1 MKINVSKN
9 KAWPRPASASKRNSE
24 GTSSGRGVTLE
35 TLMDGQMSGK
45 SGRKTENGHIGM
57 ATAEVEPLEAWTLG
71 PRWKGPAEQSLRLAA
86 VEFDAVGVP
95 VEMIL
100 VGFVERLEE
109 RIVGALVGN
118 HGVVAMAREDG
129 HVAWNA
135 HELIHQ

>member
-24 GTSSGRGVTLE
+24 GADSGRGVTLE
-35 TLMDGQMSGK
+35 TLTDGQMSGK
-45 SGRKTENGHIGM
+45 SGTKTENGHIST
-57 ATAEVEPLEAWTLG
+57 ATAEVETLEAWTPV

-95 VEMIL
+95 VEMIR

>member
-1 MKINVSKN
+1 M
-9 KAWPRPASASKRNSE
+9 AASRLNAMRYAPK
-24 GTSSGRGVTLE
+24 GRGVTLE
-35 TLMDGQMSGK
+35 TLTDGQMSGK
-45 SGRKTENGHIGM
+45 SGTKTENGHIST
-57 ATAEVEPLEAWTLG
+57 ATAEVEPLEAWTPG
-71 PRWKGPAEQSLRLAA
+71 PRWKGPAKQSLRLAA

-95 VEMIL
+95 VEMIRI
-100 VGFVERLEE
+100 GFVERLEE

>member
-24 GTSSGRGVTLE
+24 GADSGRGVTLE
-35 TLMDGQMSGK
+35 TLTDGQMSGK
-45 SGRKTENGHIGM
+45 SGRKTENGHISM
-57 ATAEVEPLEAWTLG
+57 ATAEVEPLEAWTSV
-71 PRWKGPAEQSLRLAA
+71 PRWKRPAEQSLRIAA

-109 RIVGALVGN
+109 RIVGALVRN
-118 HGVVAMAREDG
+118 HGVVAMTREDC
-129 HVAWNA
+129 HVSGNA

>member
-1 MKINVSKN
+1 
-9 KAWPRPASASKRNSE
+9 
-24 GTSSGRGVTLE
+24 
-35 TLMDGQMSGK
+35 
-45 SGRKTENGHIGM
+45 M
-57 ATAEVEPLEAWTLG
+57 ATAEVEPLEAWTPG
-71 PRWKGPAEQSLRLAA
+71 PRWKGPAEQSLCLAA

-95 VEMIL
+95 VEMIRIGL
-100 VGFVERLEE
+100 VERLEE

>member
-1 MKINVSKN
+1 MGKSTERTNAHQDVT
-9 KAWPRPASASKRNSE
+9 AETLTASRLIAMRYAPK
-24 GTSSGRGVTLE
+24 GRGVTLE
-35 TLMDGQMSGK
+35 TLTDGQMSGK
-45 SGRKTENGHIGM
+45 SGRKTENGHIST
-57 ATAEVEPLEAWTLG
+57 ATAEGTPG

-86 VEFDAVGVP
+86 VDFDAVGVP
-95 VEMIL
+95 VEMIR

-129 HVAWNA
+129 HITGNA

>member
-1 MKINVSKN
+1 M
-9 KAWPRPASASKRNSE
+9 AASRLNDMRYAP
-24 GTSSGRGVTLE
+24 SGRGVTLE
-35 TLMDGQMSGK
+35 TITDGQMSGK
-45 SGRKTENGHIGM
+45 SGRKTENGHIST
-57 ATAEVEPLEAWTLG
+57 ATAEVEPLEAWTPG
-71 PRWKGPAEQSLRLAA
+71 PRWKGPAKQSLRLAA

-95 VEMIL
+95 VEMIRI
-100 VGFVERLEE
+100 GFVERLEE

>member
-1 MKINVSKN
+1 MRYAPK
-9 KAWPRPASASKRNSE
+9 
-24 GTSSGRGVTLE
+24 GRGVTLE
-35 TLMDGQMSGK
+35 TLTGGQTSGK
-45 SGRKTENGHIGM
+45 SGTKTENGHICT
-57 ATAEVEPLEAWTLG
+57 ATAEVEPLEAWTPV

-109 RIVGALVGN
+109 RIVGALVRN
-118 HGVVAMAREDG
+118 HGVVAMPREDC
-129 HVAWNA
+129 HVAGKA

>member
-1 MKINVSKN
+1 M
-9 KAWPRPASASKRNSE
+9 RYASGS
-24 GTSSGRGVTLE
+24 RGVTLE

-45 SGRKTENGHIGM
+45 SGTKTENGHISR
-57 ATAEVEPLEAWTLG
+57 ATAEVEPLEAWTPG
-71 PRWKGPAEQSLRLAA
+71 PRWKGPAVQSLRLAA

-95 VEMIL
+95 VEMIRIWL
-100 VGFVERLEE
+100 VERLEE

-118 HGVVAMAREDG
+118 HGVVAMSREDG

>member
-1 MKINVSKN
+1 M
-9 KAWPRPASASKRNSE
+9 AASRLNAMRYATK
-24 GTSSGRGVTLE
+24 GRGVTLE
-35 TLMDGQMSGK
+35 TLTDGADVGQVLNKNGKRSHQHGHGGSGA
-45 SGRKTENGHIGM
+45 SGDRT
-57 ATAEVEPLEAWTLG
+57 
-71 PRWKGPAEQSLRLAA
+71 GPAEQSLRLAA

-95 VEMIL
+95 VEMIR

-118 HGVVAMAREDG
+118 HGVVAMTREDG

>member
-24 GTSSGRGVTLE
+24 GADSGRGITLK

-45 SGRKTENGHIGM
+45 SGRKTGNGLISTD
-57 ATAEVEPLEAWTLG
+57 TAEVEPLEAWTPG
-71 PRWKGPAEQSLRLAA
+71 PRWKGPAKQSLRLAA

-95 VEMIL
+95 VEMIRIGL
-100 VGFVERLEE
+100 VERLEE

-118 HGVVAMAREDG
+118 HGVVAMTREDG
-129 HVAWNA
+129 HVTGNA

>member
-24 GTSSGRGVTLE
+24 GADSGRGVTLK
-35 TLMDGQMSGK
+35 TLTDGQMSGK
-45 SGRKTENGHIGM
+45 SGRKTENGHIST
-57 ATAEVEPLEAWTLG
+57 ATAEVEPLEAWTPG
-71 PRWKGPAEQSLRLAA
+71 PRWKGPSKQSLRLAA

-95 VEMIL
+95 VEMIR

-109 RIVGALVGN
+109 RIVGALIGN
-118 HGVVAMAREDG
+118 HGVVAMTREDG
-129 HVAWNA
+129 HVSWNA

>member
-24 GTSSGRGVTLE
+24 GASSGRGVTLE
-35 TLMDGQMSGK
+35 TLTDGQRSGK
-45 SGRKTENGHIGM
+45 SGKNGKRSHQHSHGGSG
-57 ATAEVEPLEAWTLG
+57 ASGGRTPG
-71 PRWKGPAEQSLRLAA
+71 PRWKGPAKQSLRLAA

-95 VEMIL
+95 VEMVRVGL
-100 VGFVERLEE
+100 VEWLEE

-118 HGVVAMAREDG
+118 HGVVAMAREDC
-129 HVAWNA
+129 HVAGNA

>member
-1 MKINVSKN
+1 MKINVSRN
-9 KAWPRPASASKRNSE
+9 GAWPRPAGGPGINPEHDYDSP
-24 GTSSGRGVTLE
+24 GTPLE
-35 TLMDGQMSGK
+35 TLADGQRSGK
-45 SGRKTENGHIGM
+45 SGTKTENGHIST
-57 ATAEVEPLEAWTLG
+57 ATAEVEPLEAWTPG
-71 PRWKGPAEQSLRLAA
+71 PRWKGPAEQSLCLAA

-95 VEMIL
+95 VEMIRIGL
-100 VGFVERLEE
+100 VERLEE

>member
-24 GTSSGRGVTLE
+24 GADSGRGVTLE
-35 TLMDGQMSGK
+35 TLTDGQKSGK
-45 SGRKTENGHIGM
+45 SGRKTGNGHIST
-57 ATAEVEPLEAWTLG
+57 ATAEVEPLEAWTPG

-95 VEMIL
+95 IEMIRIGL
-100 VGFVERLEE
+100 IEWLEE

-118 HGVVAMAREDG
+118 HGVVAMAWENG
-129 HVAWNA
+129 HITGNP